1 MYYTD
6 RMSSICDKISGD
18 IVPDVN
24 ATAIIIN
31 IFGLTLFVNNLHRI
45 FIDILYDVL
54 YLIRGK
60 VLFPLGDPNRHN
72 LRDPLRMFV
81 VFV

>member
-1 MYYTD
+1 
-6 RMSSICDKISGD
+6 MSSICDKISGD

>member
-6 RMSSICDKISGD
+6 NKSSICDKISGD

-31 IFGLTLFVNNLHRI
+31 IFGLTLLVNSLHKI
-45 FIDILYDVL
+45 FIGILCGVL
-54 YLIRGK
+54 YLIRDK
-60 VLFPLGDPNRHN
+60 VLFPLSDPSRRN
-72 LRDPLRMFV
+72 LRVLLRMFV

>member
-6 RMSSICDKISGD
+6 NKSSICEKISGD

-24 ATAIIIN
+24 ATAIMTN
-31 IFGLTLFVNNLHRI
+31 IFGLTLFVNNLHSI
-45 FIDILYDVL
+45 FIDILCGVL

-60 VLFPLGDPNRHN
+60 VLFPLGDPNRRN

-81 VFV
+81 LFV